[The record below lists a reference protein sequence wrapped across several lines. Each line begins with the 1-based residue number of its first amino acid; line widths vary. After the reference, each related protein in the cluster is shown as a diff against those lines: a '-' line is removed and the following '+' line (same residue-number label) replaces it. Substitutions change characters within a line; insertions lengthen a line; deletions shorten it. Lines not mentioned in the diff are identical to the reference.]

1 VPPEAVL
8 QCEPAQPGGPETT
21 ADRDIAMQVNETLAE
36 GLKRELTVTIPAS
49 ELDSKLSD
57 RLDQLKSRVQIKGF
71 RPGKVPVTHLRRIY
85 GKAAMAEIVEG
96 LVGETTRQAIQDRG
110 ERAAMQPKI
119 AMTEDE
125 AEATEVL
132 EGRADLTFTLEYE
145 VLPSFEVGDF
155 RGLKIERPIVEVS
168 EEEVEERLRLIGKSA
183 TSYAPVEREAR
194 DGDRLTMSY
203 IGKLDGQPFEGGAD
217 ENGQIVLG
225 SGRFIPGFEE
235 QLIGLS
241 AGDSK
246 TVEVTFP
253 EEYQATQLA
262 GKQATFDVTVKE
274 VAEPGELSF
283 DDDFAKRLGL
293 ESIDKLRETVR
304 KQIESEYGQATR
316 QRVKRQ
322 MLDQLDE
329 LHSFPLPENLVSQ
342 EFENIWRQVMH
353 DIEHHGKSFADEG
366 TTEEGA
372 RTEYR
377 KIAERRV
384 RLGLVLSRIGE
395 NAEITVTDEEL
406 QGALYDQARRYR
418 GQEKQVFDYYKSNP
432 EALQTLRA
440 PIFEEKV
447 VDYILEL
454 ADVTDKAVSKEE
466 LLAEDEDDEHAHHH
480 HHDHDHDHHDHDH
493 GSHAHHDH

>member
-1 VPPEAVL
+1 
-8 QCEPAQPGGPETT
+8 
-21 ADRDIAMQVNETLAE
+21 MQVNETLAE
-36 GLKRELTVTIPAS
+36 GLRRELRVTIPAS

-71 RPGKVPVTHLRRIY
+71 RPGKVPVSHLRRIY

-96 LVGETTRQAIQDRG
+96 VVGETTRQAIADRG

-125 AEATEVL
+125 SEATEVL

-145 VLPSFEVGDF
+145 VLPSFELGDF
-155 RGLKIERPIVEVS
+155 KGLKIERPIADVTD
-168 EEEVEERLRLIGKSA
+168 EEVEERLRRIGESA
-183 TSYAPVEREAR
+183 VTYAPVDRAAR
-194 DGDRLTMSY
+194 DGDRVTMSY
-203 IGKLDGQPFEGGAD
+203 VGKIDDEPFEGGSD

-246 TVEVTFP
+246 TLEVTFP
-253 EEYQATQLA
+253 EAYPAAHLA
-262 GKQATFDVTVKE
+262 GKPVTFDVTVKE
-274 VAEPGELSF
+274 VAEPGELKL

-293 ESIDKLRETVR
+293 ESIEKLRDTVK

-353 DIEHHGKSFADEG
+353 DIEHHGKSFEEEG
-366 TTEEGA
+366 TTEEKA
-372 RTEYR
+372 RAEYR

-406 QGALYDQARRYR
+406 QGALYDTARRYR
-418 GQEKQVFDYYKSNP
+418 GQERQVFDYYKSNP

-454 ADVTDKAVSKEE
+454 ADVTDKRVSKEE
-466 LLAEDEDDEHAHHH
+466 LLADDEEEGLAHH
-480 HHDHDHDHHDHDH
+480 HHDHDHDHDH
-493 GSHAHHDH
+493 GAHAHHDH